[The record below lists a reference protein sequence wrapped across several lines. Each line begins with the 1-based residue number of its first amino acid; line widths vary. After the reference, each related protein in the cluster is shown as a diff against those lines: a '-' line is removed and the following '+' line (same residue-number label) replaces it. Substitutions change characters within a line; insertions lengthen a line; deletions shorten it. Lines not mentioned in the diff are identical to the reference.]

1 MVGVLCVIT
10 GCHHLAEQ
18 VINTRSR
25 IAGHLLGTFNGIIQR
40 RQQYPTLHSQ
50 FIERATLYQ
59 RLQCPTI
66 HFSWVR
72 PRTQIEQTGK
82 RPVTA
87 RRQQ

>member
-1 MVGVLCVIT
+1 MPAKETAETFFLSVQQLRQRPCPSSSVLMVGVVCVIT

-25 IAGHLLGTFNGIIQR
+25 VAGHLLGTFNGIIQR

-59 RLQCPTI
+59 GL
-66 HFSWVR
+66 
-72 PRTQIEQTGK
+72 
-82 RPVTA
+82 
-87 RRQQ
+87 